1 MSKNHADYRELANE
15 AYNEGCMADALEC
28 LKIAYEL
35 AVLEFG
41 MPIEKERE
49 ELADDYVA
57 FGGFF
62 SWSVYKDDAF
72 YYYKSAYE
80 LVVA

>member
-1 MSKNHADYRELANE
+1 MSKNYADYRELANE

-35 AVLEFG
+35 AVKEFG
-41 MPIEKERE
+41 KED
-49 ELADDYVA
+49 LADDYAA
-57 FGGFF
+57 FAGMF